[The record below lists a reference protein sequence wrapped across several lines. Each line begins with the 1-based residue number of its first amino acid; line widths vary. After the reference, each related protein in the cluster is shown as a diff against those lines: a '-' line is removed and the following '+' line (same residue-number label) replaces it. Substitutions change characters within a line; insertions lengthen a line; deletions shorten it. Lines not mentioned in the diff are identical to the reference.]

1 MPTAHNDLPTSADVF
16 TAAQNIAG
24 HIHRTPLISS
34 RHLDALSGANL
45 WFKCEHLQKVGAFKA
60 RGASNALA
68 QLPADINMVA
78 THSSGNHGAALAWAA
93 AERGLA
99 CTVVMPETAPLA
111 KRAAVAAYGAEI
123 VICGPSQADRET
135 ALEKVVTQSGAPGVR
150 VQVVPPFDDR
160 RIIAGQGTV
169 ALEIVQQCRE
179 RGFTPDIVLAP
190 VGGGGLL
197 AGIGLAIA
205 ALAPD
210 VTVIGAEPAGADDAQ
225 RSLRGGV
232 HITTPSTP
240 DKIAGSDFGQP
251 QAGPQGGA
259 QGWAPHTIAD
269 GLRTTLGRRNYAVIR
284 RTVRDIVTVSE
295 HGIVEAMRLLW
306 TRTKQLVEPSAA
318 VGLAAVLEHGARFR
332 NKNVAVVLTGGNMD
346 LEKVADLF
354 TDTEESS

>member
-1 MPTAHNDLPTSADVF
+1 MQTDQNDLPTSAEVF

-24 HIHRTPLISS
+24 QIHRTPLISS
-34 RHLDALSGANL
+34 HQINQLTGAEL
-45 WFKCEHLQKVGAFKA
+45 WFKGEHLQKVGAFKA
-60 RGASNALA
+60 RGASNALT
-68 QLPADINMVA
+68 QLPPGTELVA

-93 AERGLA
+93 AARGLR
-99 CTVVMPETAPLA
+99 CIVVMPETAPAA
-111 KRAAVAAYGAEI
+111 KRAAVAGYGAEI
-123 VICGPSQADRET
+123 IVCGPTSADREV
-135 ALEKVVTQSGAPGVR
+135 ALQKVIVETGAHA
-150 VQVVPPFDDR
+150 VPPFDDR

-179 RGFTPDIVLAP
+179 RGFTPDCVIAP

-197 AGIGLAIA
+197 AGVGLAIA

-210 VTVIGAEPAGADDAQ
+210 IQVIGAEPMGADDAQ

-232 HITTPSTP
+232 HIQTQTP
-240 DKIAGSDFGQP
+240 D
-251 QAGPQGGA
+251 
-259 QGWAPHTIAD
+259 TIAD

-295 HGIVEAMRLLW
+295 AGIANAMQLLW

-332 NKNVAVVLTGGNMD
+332 DKKVAIVLTGGNMD
-346 LEKVADLF
+346 LEKVTELF
-354 TDTEESS
+354 GYSSHGGKKDV

>member
-1 MPTAHNDLPTSADVF
+1 MPTNQNDLPTSADVF

-24 HIHRTPLISS
+24 RIHRTPMISS
-34 RHLDALSGANL
+34 RQLDEFGGAGL

-68 QLPADINMVA
+68 QLPPDTQMVA

-111 KRAAVAAYGAEI
+111 KRAAVAGYGAEI
-123 VICGPSQADRET
+123 VICGPTQADREST
-135 ALEKVVTQSGAPGVR
+135 LQKVVEQSGAH
-150 VQVVPPFDDR
+150 VVPPFDDP

-169 ALEIVQQCRE
+169 ALEIIQQCRE
-179 RGFTPDIVLAP
+179 QGFVPDVVVAP

-210 VTVIGAEPAGADDAQ
+210 VVVIGAEPAGADDAQ

-232 HITTPSTP
+232 HITTP
-240 DKIAGSDFGQP
+240 
-251 QAGPQGGA
+251 QAPA
-259 QGWAPHTIAD
+259 TIAD
-269 GLRTTLGRRNYAVIR
+269 GLRTTLGRRNYSVIR
-284 RTVRDIVTVSE
+284 RTVRDIVTVTE

-318 VGLAAVLEHGARFR
+318 VGLAAVLEHQARFR
-332 NKNVAVVLTGGNMD
+332 NKNVAIVLTGGNMD
-346 LEKVADLF
+346 LDRVADLF
-354 TDTEESS
+354 AEGEDS

>member
-1 MPTAHNDLPTSADVF
+1 MPTDHNDLPTSADVF
-16 TAAQNIAG
+16 TAAQNISG
-24 HIHRTPLISS
+24 RIHRTPLISS
-34 RHLDALSGANL
+34 GQINRLSGADL
-45 WFKCEHLQKVGAFKA
+45 WFKCEQLQKVGAFKA

-68 QLPADINMVA
+68 LLPPATQMVA

-111 KRAAVAAYGAEI
+111 KRAAVAGYGAEI
-123 VICGPSQADRET
+123 VICGPSQADRES
-135 ALEKVVTQSGAPGVR
+135 ALQKLVEQTGAHI
-150 VQVVPPFDDR
+150 VPPFDDR

-179 RGFTPDIVLAP
+179 QGFTPDILVAP

-197 AGIGLAIA
+197 AGIGLAVA

-210 VTVIGAEPAGADDAQ
+210 IIVMGAEPAGADDAQ
-225 RSLRGGV
+225 RSLRGGTHV
-232 HITTPSTP
+232 TTQKP
-240 DKIAGSDFGQP
+240 D
-251 QAGPQGGA
+251 
-259 QGWAPHTIAD
+259 TIAD

-284 RTVRDIVTVSE
+284 RTVRDVVTVTE

-332 NKNVAVVLTGGNMD
+332 NKNVAIVLTGGNMD
-346 LEKVADLF
+346 LHRVADLF
-354 TDTEESS
+354 NDREESP